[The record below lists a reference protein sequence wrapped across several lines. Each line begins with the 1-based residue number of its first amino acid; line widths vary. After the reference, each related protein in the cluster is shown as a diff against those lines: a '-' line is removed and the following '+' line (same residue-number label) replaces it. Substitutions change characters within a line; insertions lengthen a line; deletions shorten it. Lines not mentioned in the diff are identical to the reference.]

1 MLDNQLSQR
10 QIMNRIYKDI
20 SGFEIPKND
29 EKHVKNSAGSPV
41 YGEITIASIDK
52 LIDHL
57 KLSSKDVFFDLGSGV
72 GKVVIQVA
80 ANSKVK
86 KAVGIELSKTR
97 HKDACIAFKKAVEY
111 LPQIQ
116 KRCEFICDDLLE
128 ADLKAATVIY
138 TCSTAFS
145 QKFMVQVAKMLL
157 KYKHP
162 FLLVSLQDLPII
174 KGFKQLDTLKLN
186 MSWMRNTPVHF
197 YKRCAD

>member
-1 MLDNQLSQR
+1 MHDAQLSQR

-20 SGFEIPKND
+20 SGFEIPKKD
-29 EKHVKNSAGSPV
+29 EQHVKQSAGSPV
-41 YGEITIASIDK
+41 YGEITMSSIDK

-57 KLSSKDVFFDLGSGV
+57 RMGPKDVFFDLGSGV

-97 HKDACIAFKKAVEY
+97 HRDALTAYKNALEY
-111 LPQIQ
+111 LPKIN
-116 KRCEFICDDLLE
+116 KRCEFICGDLLD
-128 ADLKAATVIY
+128 ANLKAATVIY

-145 QKFMVQVAKMLL
+145 QKFMVEVAKMLL

-162 FLLVSLQDLPII
+162 FLLITLQDLPRL
-174 KGFKQLDTLKLN
+174 KGFRELEGMKLN
-186 MSWMRNTPVHF
+186 MSWMRNTSVHF
-197 YKRCAD
+197 YEREAG